1 MPLPTLPI
9 LESVT
14 GIVRDVLRRVLPR
27 ERMSEAEAAAVEE
40 AAMQALR
47 SADWREVEAAYADR
61 ADARSLAKADVAVGN
76 AWTGALAAIH
86 RPIWSLG
93 VFVLFAWAL
102 VSPQLGL
109 PNIDLTEVH
118 KDVMM
123 TVIVFYF
130 GGRTVEKV
138 TATVRQARAQA

>member
-1 MPLPTLPI
+1 MPLPTIPI
-9 LESVT
+9 LDSVT

-27 ERMSEAEAAAVEE
+27 EKMSETEAAAVE
-40 AAMQALR
+40 ASVDQALR
-47 SADWREVEAAYADR
+47 NADWREFEAVYADR
-61 ADARSLAKADVAVGN
+61 ADARSLAKTDVAVGN

-93 VFVLFAWAL
+93 VFLLFAWAL

-109 PNIDLTEVH
+109 PNITLTEVH

-138 TATVRQARAQA
+138 TATVKQAQA